1 MKKQGRSK
9 NNSEEYLSSTAGSSD
24 YTAYMM
30 HEQRYC
36 MKPYIDRRGAEN
48 LKLHKYSAQDCGL
61 AYIYFYSPV
70 ADRLVKLLPDW
81 IAPNT
86 ITLVGFCHT
95 LLPIF
100 VLFFCIGTSMVG
112 PIPNWFLMGQAWC
125 YFAYRMLDE
134 MDGK

>member
-1 MKKQGRSK
+1 MKNKGQSK
-9 NNSEEYLSSTAGSSD
+9 KRSEEYLSSTAGSSD
-24 YTAYMM
+24 YNAYMM

-61 AYIYFYSPV
+61 AYVYFYSPV
-70 ADRLVKLLPDW
+70 ADRLVRLLPDW

-86 ITLVGFCHT
+86 ITLVGFFHT

-100 VLFFCIGTSMVG
+100 VLHFCIGTSMVG
-112 PIPNWFLMGQAWC
+112 HIPNWFLMGQAWC